1 MSRKPFSKLLD
12 WFYLHCADNH
22 AALQTKKGMIDIAVW
37 SMSYI
42 LRDSLSSTE
51 STEAMQQ
58 QFYQDFITA
67 HKVTGDA
74 AIYNSGKYTN
84 PIFRERRNLRD
95 DPDFTV
101 KELYRRH
108 KFAESNIGKRNPVK
122 IKDGPPIIP
131 PAASAN
137 DTTESTHPSSSNALE
152 VLDHAHVDKG
162 IGSFSESLNWFYAH
176 CAGHHETLGTH
187 SSMLRIA
194 SWAMQEVNGVFLQEN
209 AKKTSAISFPR
220 MLYNRHKCM
229 GSYQFLLNFT
239 RPICTRMLE
248 LQDDVG
254 FTQEELS
261 RRHEFAQR
269 SIAAMTHS
277 SSTSQF
283 SPTNS
288 G

>member
-1 MSRKPFSKLLD
+1 MTRKPFSKLLD

-22 AALQTKKGMIDIAVW
+22 PALITKKGMIDIAVW
-37 SMSYI
+37 SMSYV

-51 STEAMQQ
+51 STEAMRQ

-67 HKVTGDA
+67 HKDTGGA

-122 IKDGPPIIP
+122 IKDGPPIL

-137 DTTESTHPSSSNALE
+137 DTTESTPYSSSNT
-152 VLDHAHVDKG
+152 LDVPERAHVDEG
-162 IGSFSESLNWFYAH
+162 IGSFSELLNWFYTH
-176 CAGHHETLGTH
+176 CAGHHESLQTQC
-187 SSMLRIA
+187 SMLQIA
-194 SWAMQEVNGVFLQEN
+194 SWAMQEVKTLYIQDN
-209 AKKTSAISFPR
+209 AKKTCATSFPW
-220 MLYNRHKCM
+220 MLYHRHKCKAD
-229 GSYQFLLNFT
+229 YQFMLDFT
-239 RPICTRMLE
+239 RPICTKMLE

-254 FTQEELS
+254 FTRKIE
-261 RRHEFAQR
+261 
-269 SIAAMTHS
+269 
-277 SSTSQF
+277 ST
-283 SPTNS
+283 T
-288 G
+288 